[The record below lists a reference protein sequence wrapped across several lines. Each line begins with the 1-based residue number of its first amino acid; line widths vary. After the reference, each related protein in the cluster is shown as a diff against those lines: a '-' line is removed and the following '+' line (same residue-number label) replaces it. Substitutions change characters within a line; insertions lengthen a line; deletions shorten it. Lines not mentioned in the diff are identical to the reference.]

1 MTSIAKL
8 QNLTTPVE
16 INWSLMNGEKAI
28 FTFECNDEPQYKP
41 THEQL
46 VALGKYKLAKYQI
59 KKNSSEDEEEEEECH
74 LCGGS
79 VDDYPASMGDDKF
92 KSFFGNPLCYD
103 CGSKQ
108 EEEIVFSCENC
119 STDIVKNSR
128 EHDECWC
135 NNADEWFCGDCKHE
149 AMEKQ
154 EQEEEEEDECHDCN
168 VSKSNEGGC
177 DCQIIACA
185 ECGDESHKYNHT
197 LGANGLLRCDDCCS
211 KPTEEEEDNF
221 HFITT
226 DKNENGK
233 FECERCQFEF
243 SNPNQVCWA
252 EVGDYS
258 KQHGIPLCSDCCQD
272 QQENWGEIDD
282 SDDE

>member
-1 MTSIAKL
+1 MTSIAEL

-28 FTFECNDEPQYKP
+28 FTFECDDEPQYKP

-108 EEEIVFSCENC
+108 
-119 STDIVKNSR
+119 
-128 EHDECWC
+128 
-135 NNADEWFCGDCKHE
+135 
-149 AMEKQ
+149 
-154 EQEEEEEDECHDCN
+154 EEDECHDCN

-243 SNPNQVCWA
+243 SNPNEVCWA